1 MLAELGGEIRAEGS
15 LQRQQ
20 PGDSGDAGSALQ
32 TEWVTVAPRGRL
44 TPEERSEMAK
54 KAALAGGRS

>member
-1 MLAELGGEIRAEGS
+1 VPKGPFSASNPEIAAT
-15 LQRQQ
+15 
-20 PGDSGDAGSALQ
+20 PVALSKRK
-32 TEWVTVAPRGRL
+32 WVADAPRGRL